1 MNGRRVVL
9 GRPCSRRDCGTTPAE
24 EWQRDGRPFAGLL
37 FGHQLRGTIGQYVED
52 LELVARASE
61 ADEWM
66 NRIEYLP
73 F

>member
-1 MNGRRVVL
+1 
-9 GRPCSRRDCGTTPAE
+9 
-24 EWQRDGRPFAGLL
+24 LL